1 MKLNLKDK
9 IQSKAIEDLTLGI
22 MRKYIEERKKRFN
35 DMFADPKTDKD
46 DFEFIVDNL
55 VVMDCMLDEISNYGK
70 NKSSE

>member
-22 MRKYIEERKKRFN
+22 MRKYLEERKKRFD
-35 DMFADPKTDKD
+35 DMFKDPKTDTD
-46 DFEFIVDNL
+46 DIQFIIDNL

-70 NKSSE
+70 NKSSD

>member
-22 MRKYIEERKKRFN
+22 MRKYLEERKKRF
-35 DMFADPKTDKD
+35 DDIFKDPKTDTD
-46 DFEFIVDNL
+46 DIQFIIDNL

-70 NKSSE
+70 NKSSD

>member
-35 DMFADPKTDKD
+35 DMFADSKSDKD
-46 DFEFIVDNL
+46 DVEFIVDNL

>member
-22 MRKYIEERKKRFN
+22 MRKFLEERKKRFD
-35 DMFADPKTDKD
+35 DMFKDPKTDTD
-46 DFEFIVDNL
+46 DIHFIIDNL